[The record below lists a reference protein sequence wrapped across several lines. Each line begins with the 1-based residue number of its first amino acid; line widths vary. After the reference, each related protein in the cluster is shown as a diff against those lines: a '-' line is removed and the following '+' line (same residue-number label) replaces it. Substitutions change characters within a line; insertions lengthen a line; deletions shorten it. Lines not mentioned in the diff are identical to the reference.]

1 MGAEERAPLRGRQ
14 DLGEEGA
21 ELQRVS
27 NAVLNKRLVA
37 AAERG
42 ELLATINK
50 VRKVTNQ
57 HWDFLNVATA
67 LYKSLNLPIPKD
79 VLQFFADKL
88 RLHLKQCPRV
98 RCSLLNISL
107 SLYGIHTQPHSREL
121 RSLLDAMTGLCRRS
135 HTTACPYLIGS
146 ALFGLQRQESSAE
159 VEGLLDELAT
169 LGERCTQTPY
179 ALHVGRALYGL
190 NRLEPSPAKERVL
203 SMLAGWMRDTGCSGH
218 VLPRTLCGALYGMRR
233 QTTTPAADEVLVQL
247 AAVFPDCTGTFNAQ
261 DVGTSLFGLHRQSS
275 PAVEGV
281 LLQLA
286 PLLRQCEE
294 PLCAQAIGNALYGL
308 QQQRTSPAVRRVLAT
323 LGELLRDHRPV
334 TLSPQDIGTALYGL
348 QNQSPSAEL
357 ETVLSALVPMVSRTQ
372 TPLDAQAIGNALFG
386 LQNQTAGGAAEVLL
400 GALAPLIEADMVLTR
415 PALRNVLLG
424 VGWMNDSEIAKP
436 MMSKLVPLLHH
447 HGVGLDLESRGRPI
461 CGLGDLT
468 I

>member
-57 HWDFLNVATA
+57 HWDFHSIATA
-67 LYKSLNLPIPKD
+67 LSSSKEKPLPRDVLHFFAQKIRLNL
-79 VLQFFADKL
+79 
-88 RLHLKQCPRV
+88 KQGPGMWV
-98 RCSLLNISL
+98 SMLNISL
-107 SLYGIHTQPHSREL
+107 ALYGLGRQPQSSES
-121 RSLLDAMTGLCRRS
+121 RSLLDAIAGLCRRS
-135 HTTACPYLIGS
+135 QGTRTPCMVGD
-146 ALFGLQRQESSAE
+146 ALYGLQRQESSIEAQA
-159 VEGLLDELAT
+159 LLNELAAQ
-169 LGERCTQTPY
+169 GEHCTYTAH
-179 ALHVGRALYGL
+179 ALHVSRALYGL
-190 NRLEPSPAKERVL
+190 SRQEPSRPKERVL
-203 SMLAGWMRDTGCSGH
+203 SMVADWMRRSGGAGR
-218 VLPRTLCGALYGMRR
+218 VLPRTLGAALYGMQL
-233 QTTTPAADEVLVQL
+233 QTSTKAADEVLMLL
-247 AAVFPDCTGTFNAQ
+247 ATLVPRCTGTFDSQN
-261 DVGTSLFGLHRQSS
+261 VGTCLYGLQRQES
-275 PAVEGV
+275 PKVDIF
-281 LLQLA
+281 LTRLA
-286 PLLRQCEE
+286 PLLVSCKE
-294 PLCAQAIGNALYGL
+294 PLSPQAISNALYGL
-308 QQQRTSPAVRRVLAT
+308 QRQPCSSATRDILAVLGKLLHDHSPTA
-323 LGELLRDHRPV
+323 
-334 TLSPQDIGTALYGL
+334 LSPQEISAALFGL
-348 QNQSPSAEL
+348 RNQSPSAEL
-357 ETVLSALVPMVSRTQ
+357 DVVLNALVPMVACSRT
-372 TPLDAQAIGNALFG
+372 PLGAQAIGMCVFG
-386 LQNQTAGGAAEVLL
+386 LQKQNQGGPAEVLL